1 MIHVR
6 LVPPSVW
13 EPEVARYAEPGNASD
28 PWSDPARLAHAALW
42 VLQDAHVGITPKL
55 AYELGRL
62 FARKG
67 PAQPG
72 VWPRLFRR
80 LQERLPRTE
89 RSGLVA
95 GSAPVYVVQ
104 NLVKPIV
111 RAACAELGYTCLLC
125 QDDTEGAVTADEYAA
140 YGASLERIASRIAE
154 QIAAGPLFAAEHGN
168 VVAALSEPSPHTRSR
183 AVVPEIDHDSLA
195 LLLGLDAAVSFP
207 ERASRSTPAPSYVP
221 KRRPAAEGHGGRV
234 EGLAQGRGEG
244 QLGSMVLSEFLN
256 PPLVLVDRLLNSG
269 YLVHERRP
277 RRAKLRDALVVGLM
291 PHEVRATPQ
300 GAFAKACW
308 LDCMA
313 RLARRLV
320 SARLQ
325 DSEFRWI
332 EGDAAGRARR
342 SSFSL
347 GRVPPEVAAGR
358 HETFRDAFMTL
369 SRWVPDYFETRAG
382 FHPLGGANTI
392 ASVDEW
398 TIAAYT
404 AHVDPSTSL
413 GAGQADGFSFVHVMV
428 FHPPIDQGRSAAAEG
443 AQRLGRLRA
452 GFRLGYRRRRNASVT
467 YVPGPSTL
475 LGAGTRDRDTRP
487 WHFGS
492 DSDPYR
498 TLTPAPPDD
507 GASLARVLQSS
518 WLDRLT
524 KDIWHG

>member
-1 MIHVR
+1 
-6 LVPPSVW
+6 
-13 EPEVARYAEPGNASD
+13 
-28 PWSDPARLAHAALW
+28 
-42 VLQDAHVGITPKL
+42 
-55 AYELGRL
+55 
-62 FARKG
+62 
-67 PAQPG
+67 
-72 VWPRLFRR
+72 
-80 LQERLPRTE
+80 
-89 RSGLVA
+89 
-95 GSAPVYVVQ
+95 
-104 NLVKPIV
+104 
-111 RAACAELGYTCLLC
+111 
-125 QDDTEGAVTADEYAA
+125 
-140 YGASLERIASRIAE
+140 
-154 QIAAGPLFAAEHGN
+154 
-168 VVAALSEPSPHTRSR
+168 
-183 AVVPEIDHDSLA
+183 
-195 LLLGLDAAVSFP
+195 
-207 ERASRSTPAPSYVP
+207 
-221 KRRPAAEGHGGRV
+221 
-234 EGLAQGRGEG
+234 
-244 QLGSMVLSEFLN
+244 
-256 PPLVLVDRLLNSG
+256 
-269 YLVHERRP
+269 
-277 RRAKLRDALVVGLM
+277 
-291 PHEVRATPQ
+291 
-300 GAFAKACW
+300 
-308 LDCMA
+308 MA

-358 HETFRDAFMTL
+358 HETFRDAFVTL

-382 FHPLGGANTI
+382 FHPLGDADTI
-392 ASVDEW
+392 ASIDEW
-398 TIAAYT
+398 AIAAYT

-467 YVPGPSTL
+467 YVPGTL
-475 LGAGTRDRDTRP
+475 DRERDTRP

-498 TLTPAPPDD
+498 TLTPAPPDN